1 MTVGTASMENN
12 SRLIGTNFKLAVLHF
27 TLMLTVL
34 VIPGGCARRGP
45 EAETP
50 HPRLVT
56 FSPALTRIVFD
67 AGLGEHVVGVTTF
80 CRVPRGQSRPVVG
93 DNLNVRVEPILAV
106 RPDVLLVQMEVR
118 HFEPL
123 HRVRPDI
130 RIEHFSIET
139 LTDIASAM
147 ERIGKLV
154 GKPRLGLQQGRL
166 FRQRLGALRRR
177 TEKLP
182 RRRVMF
188 VMGYRNPSGP
198 GKGTFMDE
206 MINLAGGVN
215 VLAERFDSWKRP
227 GLEAVIKLAPE
238 LIICQC
244 KPGRETEAVA
254 YWKALK
260 YPNNS
265 VKRVVTVTD
274 DDWTVPAGHLAEYA
288 ERLAGFIHPELQIR
302 QVRPDLPTGRQA
314 GQAGLSAAAGKSG
327 SNVKEQKGKSPR

>member
-1 MTVGTASMENN
+1 MV
-12 SRLIGTNFKLAVLHF
+12 VLHF
-27 TLMLTVL
+27 ALTLMLVAL
-34 VIPGGCARRGP
+34 PACRNRDP
-45 EAETP
+45 ETETP

-56 FSPALTRIVFD
+56 FSPALTRITFNM
-67 AGLGEHVVGVTTF
+67 GLGAHVVGVTTF
-80 CRVPRGQSRPVVG
+80 CRVPEGSTRPPVVG
-93 DNLNVRVEPILAV
+93 SNLSVRVEPILAV
-106 RPDVLLVQMEVR
+106 RPDVVLVQMEAK

-123 HRVRPDI
+123 RRMKPDI
-130 RIEHFSIET
+130 RIEHFRIET
-139 LTDIASAM
+139 LADIASAM

-154 GKPRLGLQQGRL
+154 GKPKLGLQQGRL
-166 FRQRLGALRRR
+166 FRQRLEALRRQ

-188 VMGYRNPSGP
+188 VMGYQNPSGP

-206 MINLAGGVN
+206 MIDLAGGVN

-244 KPGRETEAVA
+244 KPGDEAEAVA

-260 YPNNS
+260 FPNNS

-288 ERLAGFIHPELQIR
+288 ERLAGFIHPELPFDGLRAVSLSNPQ
-302 QVRPDLPTGRQA
+302 TG
-314 GQAGLSAAAGKSG
+314 
-327 SNVKEQKGKSPR
+327 ESPR

>member
-1 MTVGTASMENN
+1 MTVPTARDMMNVRQLASIITVM
-12 SRLIGTNFKLAVLHF
+12 LILMVLMA
-27 TLMLTVL
+27 T
-34 VIPGGCARRGP
+34 GGCARRGP
-45 EAETP
+45 EADSP

-67 AGLGEHVVGVTTF
+67 AGLGKHVVGVTTF
-80 CRVPRGQSRPVVG
+80 CRLPRGQSRPVVG
-93 DNLNVRVEPILAV
+93 DNLNIRVEPILAV
-106 RPDVLLVQMEVR
+106 NPDILLVQMELK

-123 HRVRPDI
+123 RRVKPDI

-139 LTDIASAM
+139 LADIASAM

-154 GKPRLGLQQGRL
+154 PMHREPGLQQGQL
-166 FRQRLGALRRR
+166 FRQRLEALRRQ

-188 VMGYRNPSGP
+188 VMGYQNPSGP

-215 VLAERFDSWKRP
+215 VLAERFDGWKRP

-244 KPGRETEAVA
+244 KLGRETEAAA

-260 YPNNS
+260 YRNND
-265 VKRVVTVTD
+265 VAKRVVTVTD

-288 ERLAGFIHPELQIR
+288 EKLAGFIHPDLQ
-302 QVRPDLPTGRQA
+302 TGESSR
-314 GQAGLSAAAGKSG
+314 
-327 SNVKEQKGKSPR
+327 